1 MSKKEDAG
9 QTEVHKVNA
18 KKAPVEA
25 PETATKEKSSKIS
38 EAAKEASRTDD
49 TVV

>member
-1 MSKKEDAG
+1 MSKKEHAG
-9 QTEVHKVNA
+9 QTEVHKVNT

-25 PETATKEKSSKIS
+25 PETGTKEKRSKIS
-38 EAAKEASRTDD
+38 DAAKEASRTDD